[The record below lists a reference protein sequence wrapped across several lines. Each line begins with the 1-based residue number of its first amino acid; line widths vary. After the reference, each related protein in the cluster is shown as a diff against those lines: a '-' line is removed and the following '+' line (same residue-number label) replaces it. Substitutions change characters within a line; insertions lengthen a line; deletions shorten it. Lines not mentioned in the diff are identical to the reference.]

1 MNNNRQHWVSILL
14 ELSKIK
20 ITIPIAATTFLG
32 YFLNNQAFGQGL
44 WLTTAGLFLISCAS
58 AALNHLQ
65 DKDIDALMCRTSKRP
80 LPSKRISQTSVM
92 ILIAVEFLMGSL
104 LLYDGSNLLALTLG
118 WFALF
123 WYNAIY
129 TPLKRHTALAV
140 LPGAFIGA
148 LPPVVGWVAAGG
160 GWFER
165 PALLLGA
172 FMFLWQIPHFWM
184 LLVQK
189 TQEYKTAGLPTLS
202 DRFSLNEIRG
212 FILFS
217 IALMLGSA
225 LAIPYF
231 TVMVHNLGETM
242 LYILV
247 LGLLIYYG
255 LIHKK
260 RGLDFTRREPFVAI
274 NLFALAMLVSV
285 FLDALIS

>member
-1 MNNNRQHWVSILL
+1 MSILL
-14 ELSKIK
+14 ELCKIK

-32 YFLNNQAFGQGL
+32 YFLKTETFNAGL
-44 WLTTAGLFLISCAS
+44 LLTTAGLFLLSCAS

-65 DKDIDALMCRTSKRP
+65 DKDIDALMSRTRHRP
-80 LPSKRISQTSVM
+80 LPSQRISETAVM
-92 ILIAVEFLMGSL
+92 ALIAVEFLLGSL
-104 LLYDGSNLLALTLG
+104 LLFYGSNLMALTLG

-165 PALLLGA
+165 PALLLGG

-231 TVMVHNLGETM
+231 NVMAHDLGETM
-242 LYILV
+242 VYVLV

-274 NLFALAMLVSV
+274 NLFALTMLVFV